1 MPRQF
6 TAFISKEEG
15 SVEEQPLP
23 TKRIRCGACGG
34 KGKSSAYLGAYTRS
48 EFDEAFDEE
57 GKADYFAGRYDRPC
71 NKCEGTGKQTVV
83 DRKRCTHAQR
93 ASWQEQLDWEHES
106 ESERRME
113 RRMMGELD

>member
-1 MPRQF
+1 MARQF
-6 TAFISKEEG
+6 IAFITNNEG
-15 SVEEQPLP
+15 HTEEQPLP
-23 TKRIRCGACGG
+23 TKKIKCPSCQG

-71 NKCEGTGKQTVV
+71 NKCEGAGKQTVV
-83 DRKRCTHAQR
+83 DLKRCTHAQR
-93 ASWQEQLDWEHES
+93 TSWQEQLDWEYES